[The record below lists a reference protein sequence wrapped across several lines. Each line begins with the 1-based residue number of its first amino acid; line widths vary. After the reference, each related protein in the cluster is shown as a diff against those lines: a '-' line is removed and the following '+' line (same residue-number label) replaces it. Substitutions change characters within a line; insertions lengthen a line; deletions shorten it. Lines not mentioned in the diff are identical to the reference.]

1 MVMDDYRLSI
11 DTFYCGLMV
20 DVSEVRDALKKINNY
35 LKNKV
40 GCDIFHSNKSR
51 SAFYHQELCNDN
63 NGIQIF
69 YFTRSHCRND
79 EITIQLQGHFFRL
92 LKSLDFVDFLLEEFQ
107 DLVRFQ
113 RIDVCCDMIFNH
125 IGDEPVTPETNT
137 RGFPYP
143 YINEGYQ
150 WRKTYLTE
158 NTRVIPFGDKYIKIV
173 NMVSQ
178 GKGNIRFKVYDKT
191 LDILE
196 KEGKEVT
203 YESIYGLKAQQVY
216 RIELMMRGDSVKNYA
231 RNCFALDLA
240 FSDSYS
246 IIQAFMVYVFYKYNF
261 NNISPSHIMLEID
274 KVATCYKK
282 KELSNL
288 YEKRRYY
295 SNKCRRSYEQ
305 VLEVT
310 NEINALKKEEE
321 FLQNFFSGEN
331 SKVINPR
338 IDRLFVTGST
348 NITDYDFEEMSK
360 HLTD

>member
-1 MVMDDYRLSI
+1 MDNYRLSI
-11 DTFYCGLMV
+11 DTFYVGLMV
-20 DVSEVRDALKKINNY
+20 DVSEVRDCLKKINNY

-40 GCDIFHSNKSR
+40 GCEMFHSKKSR
-51 SAFYHQELCNDN
+51 SAFYNQEMCNDN

-107 DLVRFQ
+107 ELVRFQ
-113 RIDVCCDMIFNH
+113 RIDVCCDMIFNK
-125 IGDEPVTPETNT
+125 IADEPITPETNT

-143 YINEGYQ
+143 YINDGYE

-158 NTRVIPFGDKYIKIV
+158 NTRVIPFGDKHIKTV

-196 KEGKEVT
+196 KDGKEVT
-203 YESIYGLKAQQVY
+203 YESIYGIKAEQVY

-231 RNCFALDLA
+231 RNCFAIDLA

-246 IIQAFMVYVFYKYNF
+246 IIQAFMVYIFHKYNF
-261 NNISPSHIMLEID
+261 NNISARNIMLEID

-288 YEKRRYY
+288 YERRRYY
-295 SNKCRRSYEQ
+295 SNKCKRNYEQ
-305 VLEVT
+305 VVEVT
-310 NEINALKKEEE
+310 NEINALKKEVE
-321 FLQNFFSGEN
+321 FLQHFFRGQD
-331 SKVINPR
+331 SKVINRR
-338 IDRLFVTGST
+338 IDKTFVVGCT
-348 NITDYDFEEMSK
+348 NITDYDFEQMAKE
-360 HLTD
+360 LTD